1 MAKTS
6 MIVKNEKRRALE
18 RKYRERRKVL
28 LATIRNPKT
37 SDEDREAA
45 YSRLRSLPRN
55 SAAIRI
61 RNRCS
66 VSGRS
71 RGFESFFGL
80 SRMAFREMAL
90 NGLIPGVRKSSW

>member
-6 MIVKNEKRRALE
+6 KIVKNEE
-18 RKYRERRKVL
+18 RKVL
-28 LATIRNPKT
+28 AARYCVRREALRAIIRNPKST
-37 SDEDREAA
+37 EEQREAA
-45 YSRLRSLPRN
+45 YVKLRKLPRN

-66 VSGRS
+66 MTGRS

-80 SRMAFREMAL
+80 SRMSLREMAL
-90 NGLIPGVRKSSW
+90 NGFIPGVRKASW